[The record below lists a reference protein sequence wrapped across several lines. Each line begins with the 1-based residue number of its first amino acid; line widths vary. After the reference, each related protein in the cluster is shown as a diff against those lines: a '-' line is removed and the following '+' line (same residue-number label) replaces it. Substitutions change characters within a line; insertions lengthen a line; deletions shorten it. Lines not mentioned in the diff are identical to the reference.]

1 MDVYELSKKLESK
14 GFKVFYTNTIA
25 ETRGLL
31 TELIGRTDTVGAG
44 GSATLDEIGIGEA
57 LKERGNTVYIR
68 RLMPDVNPDEV
79 MKKAV
84 FADWFLT
91 STNALTEDG
100 EFVNVDGNCN
110 RIASMLYGGKNTVF
124 VLGVNKIVKDVPAA
138 LERIR
143 TVAAK
148 KNCLRFGYL
157 SNILV
162 EAKVDYNNPMNL
174 LLTSIVMGIGVS
186 TASLTIGTVSFKG
199 MSLATVVAII
209 LSLAFRL
216 IAMVRGD
223 KTPLVGQKAEDSTH
237 Q

>member
-14 GFKVFYTNTIA
+14 GFKVFYTNTIV

-44 GSATLDEIGIGEA
+44 
-57 LKERGNTVYIR
+57 GNTVYIR

-157 SNILV
+157 SNPCVTGGNCKDCPKDTNICH
-162 EAKVDYNNPMNL
+162 A
-174 LLTSIVMGIGVS
+174 TSIITLPPRS
-186 TASLTIGTVSFKG
+186 KTVY
-199 MSLATVVAII
+199 VVIVNKE
-209 LSLAFRL
+209 L
-216 IAMVRGD
+216 GY
-223 KTPLVGQKAEDSTH
+223 
-237 Q
+237 

>member
-68 RLMPDVNPDEV
+68 RLTPDVNPDEV

-143 TVAAK
+143 TIAAK

-157 SNILV
+157 SNPCVTGGDCKDCPKDTNICH
-162 EAKVDYNNPMNL
+162 A
-174 LLTSIVMGIGVS
+174 TSIITLPPRS
-186 TASLTIGTVSFKG
+186 KTVY
-199 MSLATVVAII
+199 VVIVNKE
-209 LSLAFRL
+209 L
-216 IAMVRGD
+216 GY
-223 KTPLVGQKAEDSTH
+223 
-237 Q
+237 

>member
-124 VLGVNKIVKDVPAA
+124 VLGVNKIVKDVPPRLNVSAPSP
-138 LERIR
+138 RKR
-143 TVAAK
+143 TVLGSDTFQIPALPAAIA
-148 KNCLRFGYL
+148 R
-157 SNILV
+157 
-162 EAKVDYNNPMNL
+162 
-174 LLTSIVMGIGVS
+174 
-186 TASLTIGTVSFKG
+186 TARKIPTF
-199 MSLATVVAII
+199 ATRQA
-209 LSLAFRL
+209 
-216 IAMVRGD
+216 
-223 KTPLVGQKAEDSTH
+223 
-237 Q
+237 